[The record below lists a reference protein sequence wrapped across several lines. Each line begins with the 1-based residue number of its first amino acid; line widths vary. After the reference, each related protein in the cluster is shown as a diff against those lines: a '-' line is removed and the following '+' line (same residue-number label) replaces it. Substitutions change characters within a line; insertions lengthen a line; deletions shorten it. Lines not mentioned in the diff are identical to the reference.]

1 MFQYLK
7 PSFVLAIAACS
18 LWSCNNEEGKSR
30 YFSVKLDGEESWS
43 ILDTKSGEV
52 LCKNDFKSGVASC
65 DSSIVGGGSAR
76 EYFIDCG
83 KLRTWTAD
91 VLHSFLWYLYSGKA
105 ALESDLAACPHRRFL
120 HFGILRCWMVYH
132 YAGRCKRETDGL
144 CQSINFV

>member
-1 MFQYLK
+1 M
-7 PSFVLAIAACS
+7 SD
-18 LWSCNNEEGKSR
+18 EG
-30 YFSVKLDGEESWS
+30 
-43 ILDTKSGEV
+43 
-52 LCKNDFKSGVASC
+52 CKNDFKSGVASC

-120 HFGILRCWMVYH
+120 CFDFLWNWMVY
-132 YAGRCKRETDGL
+132 YPVGRYERDASEL
-144 CQSINFV
+144 CQGIRYRTMELVSDGRLYSII